1 MKKTII
7 IIIYFYSIHTYASS
21 DNFLE
26 DENTIN
32 NSNISIY
39 FLNANYNFNQK
50 NTLHKIG
57 FLIEANKQK
66 HLYDINSIQGT
77 SLNHLIN
84 QDKLSKTNHYGSKL
98 IFEAGPS
105 GFLAEYIFLQLHK
118 INLTEKLKIFA
129 TGAYNYPEFDN
140 AILDI
145 LKQENIVDHKNDIII
160 KNEITFYKLSLI
172 DAIINECKKKYE
184 CQKNKNIPIKN
195 IGGIAIKLS
204 NWIAH
209 CFEENTLESIVFL
222 PKEMMSLCED
232 ILKSLKENK
241 IIEKGEFI
249 YISDTD
255 EAKKY
260 CRMIEKNNP
269 PVEKILINK
278 NVELD
283 TEEIASKIHLAIINY
298 YYNIIKDKNTT
309 KNTIDVL
316 NIHCDLSNIF
326 EIITDTNIFSIED
339 IFLIYDQLLDI
350 ITTLIDNNHN
360 NNNYVK
366 KFFINFLHNII
377 INRIIYDD
385 AMFDIIT
392 WKKKNYP
399 LILLHSN
406 PFQTLFIKNIDNYI
420 TSKNIKKFDFLFN
433 NYLFNQKQFST
444 EEKLYSLADK
454 ILGFYFRK
462 TKKEINDPAVSQ
474 TLDFILS
481 SIEKLLI
488 EDTELMNNIK
498 KLNSQLKDNTIHRGS
513 LAIVFLRYISQKNNL
528 AKIKKIANILN
539 RDIDIKNDSCINI
552 LDRYHLLVESEKI
565 TINHLDKICTMIL
578 EDPANQKD
586 INTDL
591 LNTLDSKIKQFV
603 CSQMYDTNTI
613 INNIMSFIEN
623 HFSQINN
630 CIL

>member
-1 MKKTII
+1 
-7 IIIYFYSIHTYASS
+7 
-21 DNFLE
+21 
-26 DENTIN
+26 
-32 NSNISIY
+32 
-39 FLNANYNFNQK
+39 
-50 NTLHKIG
+50 
-57 FLIEANKQK
+57 
-66 HLYDINSIQGT
+66 
-77 SLNHLIN
+77 
-84 QDKLSKTNHYGSKL
+84 
-98 IFEAGPS
+98 
-105 GFLAEYIFLQLHK
+105 
-118 INLTEKLKIFA
+118 
-129 TGAYNYPEFDN
+129 
-140 AILDI
+140 
-145 LKQENIVDHKNDIII
+145 
-160 KNEITFYKLSLI
+160 
-172 DAIINECKKKYE
+172 
-184 CQKNKNIPIKN
+184 
-195 IGGIAIKLS
+195 
-204 NWIAH
+204 
-209 CFEENTLESIVFL
+209 
-222 PKEMMSLCED
+222 
-232 ILKSLKENK
+232 
-241 IIEKGEFI
+241 
-249 YISDTD
+249 
-255 EAKKY
+255 
-260 CRMIEKNNP
+260 
-269 PVEKILINK
+269 
-278 NVELD
+278 
-283 TEEIASKIHLAIINY
+283 
-298 YYNIIKDKNTT
+298 
-309 KNTIDVL
+309 
-316 NIHCDLSNIF
+316 
-326 EIITDTNIFSIED
+326 
-339 IFLIYDQLLDI
+339 
-350 ITTLIDNNHN
+350 
-360 NNNYVK
+360 
-366 KFFINFLHNII
+366 
-377 INRIIYDD
+377 
-385 AMFDIIT
+385 MFDIIT
-392 WKKKNYP
+392 CKKKNYP
-399 LILLHSN
+399 LILIHSN

-462 TKKEINDPAVSQ
+462 TKKEINDPAVNQ